1 MLQVS
6 LFKKQAYRTIILYI
20 QTDPLHAP
28 LAHSWNA
35 CALLGILNPNIEAA
49 FPATPGPGAT
59 HHQYSVYHLLAPP
72 CRLAAFVT
80 TAYAQR

>member
-1 MLQVS
+1 
-6 LFKKQAYRTIILYI
+6 
-20 QTDPLHAP
+20 
-28 LAHSWNA
+28 HSRNA

-59 HHQYSVYHLLAPP
+59 HHQYSVYHLMAPP

-80 TAYAQR
+80 TAYAQQ

>member
-1 MLQVS
+1 M
-6 LFKKQAYRTIILYI
+6 
-20 QTDPLHAP
+20 
-28 LAHSWNA
+28 AHSRNA

-59 HHQYSVYHLLAPP
+59 HHQYSAYHLLAPP

-80 TAYAQR
+80 TAYAQYNTDVKPLP